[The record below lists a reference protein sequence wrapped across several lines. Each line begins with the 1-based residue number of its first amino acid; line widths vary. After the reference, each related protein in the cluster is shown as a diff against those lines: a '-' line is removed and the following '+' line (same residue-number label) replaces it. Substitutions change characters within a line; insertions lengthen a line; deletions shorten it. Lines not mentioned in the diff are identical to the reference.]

1 MRPTPL
7 LQKVDSIRIPVP
19 DIESGLAFYRDQLG
33 HVVVW
38 RLDNGAGLRLPGSD
52 TELVLVPQGS
62 GLQVNLHVAHAEAA
76 AERFIE
82 AGGRIILPAFK
93 TINGNA
99 VVVQDPFGNVYALR
113 DDTLG
118 VLVTNEHGFVL
129 GTEGGEN
136 IGA

>member
-38 RLDNGAGLRLPGSD
+38 RLENGAGLRLPGSD
-52 TELVLVPQGS
+52 TELVLVPKDS
-62 GLQVNLHVAHAEAA
+62 CLQVNLHVAAAEAA
-76 AERFIE
+76 AQRFID
-82 AGGRIILPAFK
+82 AGGSIILPAFK
-93 TINGNA
+93 TLNGTA

-113 DDTLG
+113 DDILG
-118 VLVTNEHGFVL
+118 VLVTDEYGVVL